1 MTTSVRTSSI
11 YADEGGG
18 EDDMTA
24 FDIKPLQIPVEGTAV
39 DESVKIPLSS
49 LGPALDIGLCV
60 EEYRKKADED
70 LNSPPFDDLRNYAYE
85 EGGSTAGTDDK
96 EQEFDYLVV
105 WGPRFDM
112 LANMYGHKNEENE
125 EGIQEEKIVVSV

>member
-1 MTTSVRTSSI
+1 M
-11 YADEGGG
+11 
-18 EDDMTA
+18 
-24 FDIKPLQIPVEGTAV
+24 
-39 DESVKIPLSS
+39 
-49 LGPALDIGLCV
+49 GLCV

-85 EGGSTAGTDDK
+85 EGVSTAGSLSSLASGTDDK

-112 LANMYGHKNEENE
+112 LANMYGHKNEETE
-125 EGIQEEKIVVSV
+125 EGGQEEKIVVSV

>member
-1 MTTSVRTSSI
+1 MTTSVRTSSN

-39 DESVKIPLSS
+39 DESVKIP
-49 LGPALDIGLCV
+49 
-60 EEYRKKADED
+60 R
-70 LNSPPFDDLRNYAYE
+70 
-85 EGGSTAGTDDK
+85 TDDK

-105 WGPRFDM
+105 WGPRFEM
-112 LANMYGHKNEENE
+112 LANMYGQKNE
-125 EGIQEEKIVVSV
+125 